1 MPTPRAH
8 GGAELQHIPLNL
20 PAFRGLNS
28 QAKSAVVGP
37 EWATVMSNTVID
49 DNNRVAARKGWLN
62 RTTTA
67 LAGDITQLFEFN
79 NAGTL
84 EIIALDDAGVIVAST
99 NDGATWTAV
108 TGTAG
113 ITDDN
118 IQFVDFAGT
127 LLGLQSGDGIIT
139 YNGTTFSDLAATSE
153 PTGGVGLA
161 AFGRL
166 WVKDTATT
174 IKYCALLDE
183 TDWTGSDAGTLDLT
197 SIWGEADEIVAI
209 ESFNGALIV
218 MSERNIVVFTDG
230 AGSALGVDP
239 TQLYVADIIRG
250 IGCEAR
256 DSVVNVKG
264 DLWFLSS
271 TGVHS
276 LGRLIQERSNP
287 LFNVSQN
294 AQDEVIDRVLLLSD
308 KTKIRAAYSPRDR
321 FYLLSLPEGSG
332 STESGS
338 AIVFDTRAPLENGA
352 YRCVGIW
359 TQMVPRAILVRENLD
374 MFSTLLTTTGEV
386 GEYTGYQDDEAA
398 YTMDFESGWFDLG
411 SPDTKIL
418 KRLSAIFSIGGQTT
432 VNFKWGFDFEDTLSK
447 SAQAIFS
454 GGQSPAEWGVGEYG
468 LAEFGAGAAALE
480 NKVAG
485 KGTGEFVKVG
495 FSCIID
501 TTAVAVQQIAFY
513 AKIGRMR

>member
-8 GGAELQHIPLNL
+8 GGAALQHIPLNL

-28 QAKSAVVGP
+28 QAKGAVIGP
-37 EWATVMSNTVID
+37 EWGTVLTNTVID
-49 DNNRVAARKGWLN
+49 DSNRIAARKGWLS
-62 RTTTA
+62 RTTTPA
-67 LAGDITQLFEFN
+67 SGDITQLFEFN
-79 NAGTL
+79 NSGTQ
-84 EIIALDDAGVIVAST
+84 EIVALDDAGVISKST
-99 NDGATWTAV
+99 NDGATWSTI

-113 ITDDN
+113 VTDDN
-118 IQFVDFAGT
+118 TQFVEFAGK
-127 LLGLQSGDGIIT
+127 LIGLQNGDGIIT
-139 YNGTTFSDLAATSE
+139 YSGTSFSDLAASSE

-183 TDWTGSDAGTLDLT
+183 TDWIGSDAGSLDLT

-209 ESFNGALIV
+209 ASFNGALIV
-218 MSERNIVVFTDG
+218 LSKRNIVVFSDG

-239 TQLYVADIIRG
+239 TQLQVADIIRG

-264 DLWFLSS
+264 DLWFLST

-287 LFNVSQN
+287 LFNISKNV
-294 AQDEVIDRVLLLSD
+294 QDEVIDRVLLLSD

-359 TQMVPRAILVRENLD
+359 TQMVPRAMVVRENLD
-374 MFSTLLTTTGEV
+374 LYSSLLSSTGEV
-386 GEYTGYQDDEAA
+386 GEYTGYLDGSSSF
-398 YTMDFESGWFDLG
+398 TMAWG
-411 SPDTKIL
+411 S
-418 KRLSAIFSIGGQTT
+418 
-432 VNFKWGFDFEDTLSK
+432 
-447 SAQAIFS
+447 
-454 GGQSPAEWGVGEYG
+454 
-468 LAEFGAGAAALE
+468 
-480 NKVAG
+480 
-485 KGTGEFVKVG
+485 
-495 FSCIID
+495 
-501 TTAVAVQQIAFY
+501 
-513 AKIGRMR
+513 